1 MTHAHRS
8 GEPIAIMRRRLL
20 AAAAKGETINYSQ
33 LAGGIKFDASW
44 SPSGKPFEI
53 DVHHWSSRDIRIVA
67 VVLNGITESLRKSHG
82 FLISALVV
90 NQNSGMPSKGFYR
103 AAMKA
108 GMLDRLDHRVWFWRN
123 QLEAIYEHY
132 APPAEE
138 DEHAKELSE
147 ADRADRFG
155 GGDDE

>member
-20 AAAAKGETINYSQ
+20 AAAVKGETINYSQ

-67 VVLNGITESLRKSHG
+67 VVLNGITDSLRKRHG

-108 GMLDRLDHRVWFWRN
+108 GMLDRLDHRVWFWRD

-132 APPAEE
+132 APLAEE
-138 DEHAKELSE
+138 DGDTNQLSE
-147 ADRADRFG
+147 QNRDDRFPEG
-155 GGDDE
+155 EV